1 MSDAQPSTTLPPDSA
16 AKVLGADLR
25 NSVAQVAAGQ
35 RLPEADRARLETTV
49 LTDADPDTVARLA
62 RERQAN
68 LLKIWS
74 SGRRRL
80 LPSEL
85 KELEPIL
92 PPEILARPPTKK
104 AGYQYPLAH
113 YVEIYDAAER
123 TLKHWIALGRQAQ
136 PEPDLP
142 PLDAPER
149 MKEWYARH
157 KKNRV
162 PDRLVQLA
170 AQAARLEHSAP
181 PASTPSPA
189 AFGNV
194 TTSAALGV
202 SPGTAA
208 TATLPSTSANTTGA
222 AAAAPIL
229 ATGFSA
235 TLERLRNAEAAAGAK
250 YTQLILE
257 SKDAEAEA
265 QERRWHKLRGDLR
278 DYERDAEKVLSAQGK
293 LWPADEVAAVL
304 YELHTV
310 LIQSFESLYSRI
322 ETELR
327 TLPREEAKLLYL
339 SEVRRMRAGLVAN
352 KFTSAPIPEPL
363 AA

>member
-1 MSDAQPSTTLPPDSA
+1 MSDAQPSTTLPPEAA

-62 RERQAN
+62 KERQAN

-80 LPSEL
+80 TPAEL

-92 PPEILARPPTKK
+92 PREILAKPPTKK
-104 AGYQYPLAH
+104 AGYQHPLAH

-123 TLKHWIALGRQAQ
+123 TLKHWIAIGRQAQ

-142 PLDAPER
+142 PLDDPPR
-149 MKEWYARH
+149 MKDWYARN

-170 AQAARLEHSAP
+170 AQASRLEAAPSSTPAAVAPASAP
-181 PASTPSPA
+181 AC
-189 AFGNV
+189 GHV
-194 TTSAALGV
+194 TTSAAA
-202 SPGTAA
+202 SAPAS
-208 TATLPSTSANTTGA
+208 STSAGTPPAGA
-222 AAAAPIL
+222 PPRP
-229 ATGFSA
+229 ATGYAA
-235 TLERLRNAEAAAGAK
+235 TLERLRM
-250 YTQLILE
+250 
-257 SKDAEAEA
+257 AEAEA
-265 QERRWHKLRGDLR
+265 GEKYTKLILEDGKEAEAEVARRKWESLTKQLRA
-278 DYERDAEKVLSAQGK
+278 YEKDATEVLSASGQ
-293 LWPADEVAAVL
+293 LWPAAETRAAIFDVVAPL
-304 YELHTV
+304 RDS
-310 LIQSFESLYSRI
+310 IESLYSRI
-322 ETELR
+322 ESKLE
-327 TLPREEAKLLYL
+327 TLPRAERGKHYRAEVARIFAALL
-339 SEVRRMRAGLVAN
+339 AN
-352 KFTSAPIPEPL
+352 KFTAPPAPEQL

>member
-1 MSDAQPSTTLPPDSA
+1 MSDPLPDTTLPPEAA

-62 RERQAN
+62 KERQAN

-80 LPSEL
+80 TPAEL

-92 PPEILARPPTKK
+92 PREILAKPPTKK
-104 AGYQYPLAH
+104 AGYQHPLAH

-123 TLKHWIALGRQAQ
+123 TLKHWISIGRQAQ

-149 MKEWYARH
+149 MKDWYARH

-170 AQAARLEHSAP
+170 ATAAQLGSAAPTPRLVAPPPAAGCGIDTTKPAESA
-181 PASTPSPA
+181 PASTPPPA
-189 AFGNV
+189 SNRPPPA
-194 TTSAALGV
+194 
-202 SPGTAA
+202 
-208 TATLPSTSANTTGA
+208 
-222 AAAAPIL
+222 

-235 TLERLRNAEAAAGAK
+235 TLERLRAAEAAAGEK

-257 SKDAEAEA
+257 GKDAEAESA
-265 QERRWHKLRGDLR
+265 ERRWQKLRSDLR
-278 DYERDAEKVLSAQGK
+278 DYERDAQKVLSAQGK

-310 LIQSFESLYSRI
+310 ILQSFESLYSRL

-327 TLPREEAKLLYL
+327 TLPREDAKRLYL
-339 SEVRRMRAGLVAN
+339 AECRRLRSSLVAN
-352 KFTSAPIPEPL
+352 KFTAPAAPEVL

>member
-1 MSDAQPSTTLPPDSA
+1 VSEETPSLPPGAA
-16 AKVLGADLR
+16 AKVLSADLR
-25 NSVAQVAAGQ
+25 NSVAKVAAGE
-35 RLPEADRARLETTV
+35 RLPEADRARLETSV
-49 LTDADPDTVARLA
+49 LSDADPETVARLA
-62 RERQAN
+62 KERQAN

-80 LPSEL
+80 NPAEL

-92 PPEILARPPTKK
+92 PPEVLARPPTKK
-104 AGYQYPLAH
+104 AGYQHPLAH

-123 TLKHWIALGRQAQ
+123 TLKHWIAIGRQAQ

-142 PLDAPER
+142 PLDDPPR
-149 MKEWYARH
+149 MKEWYARN

-170 AQAARLEHSAP
+170 SHAARIEAAEPVTASVAP
-181 PASTPSPA
+181 APAGGA
-189 AFGNV
+189 APCGHV
-194 TTSAALGV
+194 TTSRADSLPVGAGTPAAV
-202 SPGTAA
+202 KPA
-208 TATLPSTSANTTGA
+208 
-222 AAAAPIL
+222 I

-235 TLERLRNAEAAAGAK
+235 TLERLRAAEAAAGEK

-257 SKDAEAEA
+257 GKDAEAESA
-265 QERRWHKLRGDLR
+265 ERRWQKLRGDLR
-278 DYERDAEKVLSAQGK
+278 DYERDAQKVLSAQGK

-310 LIQSFESLYSRI
+310 ILQSFESIYSRI

-327 TLPREEAKLLYL
+327 TLPREAAKRLYL
-339 SEVRRMRAGLVAN
+339 AECRRLRASLVAN
-352 KFTSAPIPEPL
+352 KFTAPPAPEVL

>member
-1 MSDAQPSTTLPPDSA
+1 MSDPLPDTTLPPDSA

-25 NSVAQVAAGQ
+25 NTVAQVAAGQ

-49 LTDADPDTVARLA
+49 LTDADPETVARLA
-62 RERQAN
+62 KERQAN

-80 LPSEL
+80 TPAEL

-104 AGYQYPLAH
+104 AGYQHPLAH

-123 TLKHWIALGRQAQ
+123 TLKHWIAIGRQAQ

-142 PLDAPER
+142 PLDDPPR
-149 MKEWYARH
+149 MKEWYARN

-170 AQAARLEHSAP
+170 AQASRLETGESVAAP
-181 PASTPSPA
+181 CGHVTTTPA
-189 AFGNV
+189 AASFGNV
-194 TTSAALGV
+194 TTSSAAAAV
-202 SPGTAA
+202 SPPDVVAASLPAAA
-208 TATLPSTSANTTGA
+208 TAKPTVAR
-222 AAAAPIL
+222 
-229 ATGFSA
+229 GFEA
-235 TLERLRNAEAAAGAK
+235 TLERLRAAEAEAGER
-250 YTQLILE
+250 YTKLILE
-257 SKDAEAEA
+257 GKDAEAEA
-265 QERRWHKLRGDLR
+265 AERRWQKLRGDLR
-278 DYERDAEKVLSAQGK
+278 DYERDAQKMLADK
-293 LWPADEVAAVL
+293 LWPADEVLAAL
-304 YELHTV
+304 YEIHTV
-310 LIQSFESLYSRI
+310 LFQSFESLYARL

-327 TLPREEAKLLYL
+327 TLPRDEAKRLYL
-339 SEVRRMRAGLVAN
+339 TECQRLRAGLVKN
-352 KFTSAPIPEPL
+352 KFTAPPAQL